1 MGSLRGFEV
10 KIRATVRALP
20 GGLIPDEAAA
30 AQHDSPRV
38 QVFLQAFGKGRHAPQ
53 DFRDVLGTAGRA
65 DARFAL
71 VLKALVTGLFGHYL
85 RLLPH
90 ALDAFDDFGFIKL
103 D

>member
-1 MGSLRGFEV
+1 MLCGFAI
-10 KIRATVRALP
+10 KIRAAVRALP

-38 QVFLQAFGKGRHAPQ
+38 QVFLEVFRKGRHAPQ
-53 DFRDVLGTAGRA
+53 DFRDVLGTASRA

-71 VLKALVTGLFGHYL
+71 VLKALLNWLFVHLL

-90 ALDAFDDFGFIKL
+90 ALDLSILFSNCYENA
-103 D
+103 